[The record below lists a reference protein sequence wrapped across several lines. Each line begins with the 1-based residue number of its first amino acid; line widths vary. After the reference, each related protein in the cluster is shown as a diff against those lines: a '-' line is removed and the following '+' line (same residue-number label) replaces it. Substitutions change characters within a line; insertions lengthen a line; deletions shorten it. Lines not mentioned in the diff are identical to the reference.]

1 MEVKLMRKRNNQIN
15 VRLNDSELKK
25 LNRKV
30 ANSGLSRE
38 KYIRNVLNGTEIH
51 PSPPVDFYTLIREV
65 RRVGSNIDRLL
76 HYLSGKGFVQE
87 QQLCEVLSE
96 LDELENAMWQAF
108 KPGES

>member
-1 MEVKLMRKRNNQIN
+1 MIKRSNQIN
-15 VRLNDSELKK
+15 VRLNDLELKK
-25 LNRKV
+25 LSRKV
-30 ANSGLSRE
+30 AESGLSRE

-51 PSPPVDFYTLIREV
+51 PSPPVDFHTLIREI

-87 QQLCEVLSE
+87 QQLREALFE
-96 LDELENAMWQAF
+96 LDELEKSMWQAF

>member
-1 MEVKLMRKRNNQIN
+1 MRKRNNQIN
-15 VRLNDSELKK
+15 VRLNDLELKK
-25 LNRKV
+25 LGRKV

-38 KYIRNVLNGTEIH
+38 KYIRNVLNVTEIH

-65 RRVGSNIDRLL
+65 RRVGSNIDQLL

-87 QQLCEVLSE
+87 QQLREALFE
-96 LDELENAMWQAF
+96 LDGLEKSMWQAF

>member
-1 MEVKLMRKRNNQIN
+1 MRKRSNQIN
-15 VRLNDSELKK
+15 VRLNDLELKK
-25 LNRKV
+25 LSRKV
-30 ANSGLSRE
+30 VESGLSRE

-51 PSPPVDFYTLIREV
+51 PSPPVDFHTLIREI

-87 QQLCEVLSE
+87 QQLREALFE
-96 LDELENAMWQAF
+96 LDELEKSMWQAF